1 MAFLEIP
8 PPKIH
13 AICTIRRV
21 YPIVFLPPSSRLQL
35 SVGQAST
42 PKARAF
48 SSLSRHFK
56 SMESSQPPLSSSHLD
71 PTSNS
76 DSGDKLGPHLTVT
89 QKEQLK
95 VESQV
100 ADIYRCLVGVPLHR
114 QSLVLEL
121 RREKHI
127 EYLTKGLNQ
136 LGHTFQVLDAKFAS
150 SSLAQFDPHT
160 NCIVQYHDLNALI
173 LLCFSR
179 PWLCYWIL
187 HSYSLLGEAVDSE
200 LEGRVVDFLSR
211 CQDKEGGYAGG
222 PGQMPHLATTYAAV
236 NTLVTL
242 GTESALSS
250 INRKGMHNFLLS
262 MKESLGGFRMHQ
274 LGEIDARSCYCAI
287 SVASLLNILDAELVR
302 GVGEYIAS
310 CQTYEGGIGGEPH
323 SEAHGGYTFCGLA
336 AMILIDEVEKL
347 DLPCLINWVA
357 SRQGIELGFQGRAN
371 KLVDGCYSFWQG
383 AALALTQK
391 LAPLAKEVSEEQSSI
406 RATRDYSD
414 LGIEFMRRCNQTG
427 PLFHHLALQQYIIL
441 CSQILE
447 GGFRDKPDKYRD
459 YYHTCYC
466 LSGLSIC
473 QYSCMRDGDLRPST
487 SDVLGPYS
495 NLLEQ
500 VHPLYNVVLDKF
512 YTAHKFFSRSSF

>member
-1 MAFLEIP
+1 M
-8 PPKIH
+8 
-13 AICTIRRV
+13 
-21 YPIVFLPPSSRLQL
+21 
-35 SVGQAST
+35 G
-42 PKARAF
+42 
-48 SSLSRHFK
+48 
-56 SMESSQPPLSSSHLD
+56 SSQPPVSSSHLD
-71 PTSNS
+71 PTSDSDS
-76 DSGDKLGPHLTVT
+76 DSGDELGPHLTVT
-89 QKEQLK
+89 QEEQLK

-100 ADIYRCLVGVPLHR
+100 ADIYRCLVGVSLHR

-136 LGHTFQVLDAKFAS
+136 LGHTFQVLDA
-150 SSLAQFDPHT
+150 
-160 NCIVQYHDLNALI
+160 N
-173 LLCFSR
+173 R

-242 GTESALSS
+242 GTERALSS
-250 INRKGMHNFLLS
+250 INRKGMYNFLLS

-336 AMILIDEVEKL
+336 AMMLIDEVEKL

-406 RATRDYSD
+406 HATRDYSD

-441 CSQILE
+441 CSQVLE
-447 GGFRDKPDKYRD
+447 GGFRDKPGKHRD

-495 NLLEQ
+495 NMLEQ

-512 YTAHKFFSRSSF
+512 YTALKFFSRSSF